1 MGEERKREDRR
12 VRRTKKSIR
21 NAFAQ
26 LLAEKDIN
34 LITVQD
40 IADYADINRK
50 TFYNYYSGIYQVI
63 DEVENELI
71 RGYESKLA
79 EVDFRRAF
87 HKPYL
92 VFEKLTELINEDVDF
107 YSRLFSNKANTSL
120 TAKIISLLK
129 ERTEAAIVQQLNV
142 DKRLIDLCLDYTISG
157 MVTVY
162 QNWFNSAQSMTLEE
176 VSETLA
182 VLCFNGFYG
191 LPRSGKTSR
200 DKE

>member
-1 MGEERKREDRR
+1 MAEERKREDRR

-71 RGYESKLA
+71 HNYESRLA
-79 EVDFRRAF
+79 EIDFGRSF
-87 HKPYL
+87 HRPYL
-92 VFEKLTELINEDVDF
+92 VFEKLTELINEDMEF
-107 YSRLFSNKANTSL
+107 YSHLFSNKANTSL
-120 TAKIISLLK
+120 TAKIIALLK
-129 ERTEAAIVQQLNV
+129 EKTMAAIVAQLHV
-142 DKRLIDLCLDYTISG
+142 DPTLIDLTLDFTISG
-157 MVTVY
+157 MVIVY
-162 QNWFNSAQSMTLEE
+162 QNWLNSDRSIPLEE

-182 VLCFNGFYG
+182 TLCFNGYYG
-191 LPRSGKTSR
+191 LPRSGKGSR
-200 DKE
+200 S